1 MLLPVPSWVNST
13 NVDLKIAFVLLY
25 LFHRFELL
33 RLCQFHVHEAAAA
46 QRKWCRDQQLEC
58 ALYNYQWHIPQ
69 PIIRTETKIVTTKAK
84 CRHQILKWCSKGWA
98 PRGELPYNSD
108 GDIVVSLWGV
118 NCRFWFQLGCL
129 GWKVTL
135 FAQFRYRLILYMEK
149 FTKNV
154 LTLTTQ

>member
-1 MLLPVPSWVNST
+1 MQTSNPKMVFQGL
-13 NVDLKIAFVLLY
+13 D
-25 LFHRFELL
+25 
-33 RLCQFHVHEAAAA
+33 
-46 QRKWCRDQQLEC
+46 
-58 ALYNYQWHIPQ
+58 
-69 PIIRTETKIVTTKAK
+69 
-84 CRHQILKWCSKGWA
+84 
-98 PRGELPYNSD
+98 PRGGGQLPYNSD

-154 LTLTTQ
+154 LTLTTQKSPLGVRLSLSHTHTDLP